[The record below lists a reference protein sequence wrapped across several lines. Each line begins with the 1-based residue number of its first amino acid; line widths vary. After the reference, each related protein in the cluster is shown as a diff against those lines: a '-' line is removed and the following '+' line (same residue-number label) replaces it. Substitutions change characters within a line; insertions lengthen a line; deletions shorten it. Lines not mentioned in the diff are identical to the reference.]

1 MACGPRCVTGHV
13 DKLPQACMWSNEV
26 INVTVIN
33 VNAQLKALALL
44 NHDEQ
49 CYILD

>member
-1 MACGPRCVTGHV
+1 
-13 DKLPQACMWSNEV
+13 MWSNEV

-33 VNAQLKALALL
+33 VNAQLKVLALL